1 MTADKLGARMF
12 STEEFIADCRSALQS
27 ASPAKAVKAVAELA
41 VSDQAAVVRAF
52 GTPSQAGLFPLYQ
65 SAELTILNVIWAPG
79 MSIFPHDHRM
89 WAVIAVYQG
98 REDNA
103 FFKRTAAGLVRAG
116 RKQLDAGDAVLL
128 GAQTVHAVTNP
139 LAGLTCALQVYG
151 GDFFKE
157 SRSEFDP
164 LTLQERPFDIER
176 AQAVFRE
183 ANEKPRSEMTMS
195 WRPRRRSA
203 AGS

>member
-1 MTADKLGARMF
+1 MF

-27 ASPAKAVKAVAELA
+27 ASCAKAIREIAKRA
-41 VSDQAAVVRAF
+41 VSDPDAVLHAL
-52 GTPSQAGLFPLYQ
+52 GTPSEAGLIPLYQ
-65 SAELTILNVIWAPG
+65 SAELTILNVVWAPG

-98 REDNA
+98 REDNV
-103 FFKRTAAGLVRAG
+103 FFKRTAGGLVPAG
-116 RKQLDAGDAVLL
+116 EKQLDAGNAVLL

-139 LAGLTCALQVYG
+139 LARFTGALQVYG
-151 GDFFKE
+151 GDFFKV

-176 AQAVFRE
+176 AKAVFLE
-183 ANEKPRSEMTMS
+183 ANKKPQSERPTS

-203 AGS
+203 PATC